1 MKNRRTDSSRC
12 SDVLSRVLLAV
23 LLTLIPLQVPARQ
36 RVGALPSPGERVS
49 QGSLTVGLGYARD
62 TYLSSVR
69 YNGTAYGIELDKWR
83 GRKEES
89 FFKYSRLHCNL
100 LGSPMYNRLGGGS
113 TIDAN
118 FSVDWALLAP
128 IVENDRDDLL
138 LGPAF
143 LTDLTMLWNR
153 QNGNNP
159 ANAQG
164 HVSLGVCLDNTF
176 RFSISSCP
184 MALQATLFMPVAGI
198 APAPDYD
205 EPYWYV
211 YRYGDYMN
219 VLHFASLLNTFAVT
233 QQISLVMPVGR
244 NSLKIGY
251 TFDYSCDRLG
261 GHSRYAAYNMFS
273 VGYVMRTVK
282 ITNR

>member
-36 RVGALPSPGERVS
+36 SIGLLPSFGESVS
-49 QGSLTVGLGYARD
+49 QGSLTLGLGYARD

-69 YNGTAYGIELDKWR
+69 YNGTTYGIEFDKWR
-83 GRKEES
+83 GRSEES

-100 LGSPMYNRLGGGS
+100 LGSPMHNRMGGGS

-118 FSVDWALLAP
+118 FSLDWALVTP
-128 IVENDRDDLL
+128 VVESPKDDLL
-138 LGPAF
+138 LGPAL
-143 LTDLTMLWNR
+143 LTDLTVLWNR

-159 ANAQG
+159 VNAQG
-164 HVSLGVCLDNTF
+164 HVSVGVCLDNTF
-176 RFSISSCP
+176 RFSLSSYP
-184 MALQATLFMPVAGI
+184 LALQATLFLPVAGI

-211 YRYGDYMN
+211 YRYNDYLN
-219 VLHFASLLNTFAVT
+219 VLHFASLLNTFAIT
-233 QQISLVMPVGR
+233 QQISLVMPLG
-244 NSLKIGY
+244 NSSLKLGY
-251 TFDYSCDRLG
+251 TFDYSRDHLG
-261 GHSRYAAYNMFS
+261 GHSRYAAYNMFT
-273 VGYVMRTVK
+273 VGYVIRKVK
-282 ITNR
+282 VRNR